1 MANTFETFDAF
12 VEIPAG
18 SRNKYEYDFD
28 LKRLRFDRLLYS
40 AMRYPADYG
49 FIPETLALDGDP
61 LDVLVMFTEPS
72 IPGLVVEVKP
82 VGIFYM
88 EDDKGPDEK
97 ILCVPV
103 SDPIMSEM
111 NDINDVNAHFKK
123 EVEHFFKVYKDLENK
138 KVTTNGFGD
147 KAAAIAMIKEC
158 KERFDNIEN
167 KPEGLFSIRF

>member
-1 MANTFETFDAF
+1 MNTFETFDAF

-40 AMRYPADYG
+40 NMRYPADYG

-72 IPGLVVEVKP
+72 LPGLVVEVKP

-88 EDDKGPDEK
+88 ADDKGNDEK
-97 ILCVPV
+97 IICVPV
-103 SDPIMSEM
+103 SDPIMNKI
-111 NDINDVNAHFKK
+111 NDIDDINEHFKK

-138 KVTTNGFGD
+138 TVTTNGFGN
-147 KAAAIAMIKEC
+147 KAAAAQMIKEC
-158 KERFDNIEN
+158 KERFDNLEN
-167 KPEGLFSIRF
+167 KKDGLFSILY

>member
-1 MANTFETFDAF
+1 MSTFETFDAF

-40 AMRYPADYG
+40 NMRYPADYG

-72 IPGLVVEVKP
+72 LPGLVVEVKP
-82 VGIFYM
+82 VGVFYM
-88 EDDKGPDEK
+88 SDDKGDDEK

-103 SDPIMSEM
+103 SDPIMNKL
-111 NDINDVNAHFKK
+111 NDINDVNEHFK
-123 EVEHFFKVYKDLENK
+123 EEIEHFFKVYKDLENK
-138 KVTTNGFGD
+138 KVTTNGFGN
-147 KAAAIAMIKEC
+147 KAAAIQMIKDC
-158 KERFDNIEN
+158 KERFNAIEN
-167 KPEGLFSIRF
+167 KPEGLFSIRY

>member
-1 MANTFETFDAF
+1 MNTFETFDAF

-40 AMRYPADYG
+40 NMRYPADYG

-72 IPGLVVEVKP
+72 LPGLVVEVKP
-82 VGIFYM
+82 VGIFFM
-88 EDDKGPDEK
+88 ADDKGDDEK
-97 ILCVPV
+97 IICVPV
-103 SDPIMSEM
+103 SDPIMNKL
-111 NDINDVNAHFKK
+111 NDINDVNEHFKK

-147 KAAAIAMIKEC
+147 KAAAIKMIKEC
-158 KERFDNIEN
+158 KERFDNI
-167 KPEGLFSIRF
+167 KDKKEGLFSIRF